1 MLNNAIWCYNFYF
14 SIVIARP
21 IFLLPSFCVIF
32 EPIIPLSSEFIVFGT
47 FIFEITLVNID
58 ISVVYSLFYRYSQ
71 VSVFDVQ
78 KIIRQPNKI

>member
-1 MLNNAIWCYNFYF
+1 
-14 SIVIARP
+14 
-21 IFLLPSFCVIF
+21 
-32 EPIIPLSSEFIVFGT
+32 VFGT